1 MFTHIHADDKKNG
14 WCPPTDK
21 RGRIFVN
28 VRALAKEPQDI
39 APSYDKTEHFLRFID
54 KYVSRAIGN
63 YQIAKWTRAN
73 KDKTLM
79 DKVTASDIAYSII
92 VYENMKEVW
101 EEEILI
107 KASDKTD
114 EEKRNTVRQRKQK
127 YHEGRGKRL
136 KRYAD
141 GWTEDG
147 RYYYR
152 DLLWTFKDLKIHP
165 VWTRLSEHWMTYQLK
180 HYGKQNQNTTQDGN
194 DVEDKS
200 GVESEEEDWRID
212 LEDDNKSTGE
222 LDENID
228 ELIVESQPK
237 QSRI

>member
-1 MFTHIHADDKKNG
+1 MFTHIHADDKTKG

-21 RGRIFVN
+21 RGRVFVN
-28 VRALAKEPQDI
+28 VRDLAKEPQDI
-39 APSYDKTEHFLRFID
+39 EPSYNETEHFLRFID

-92 VYENMKEVW
+92 VYENTKEVW

-114 EEKRNTVRQRKQK
+114 EEKRNTVRQRKQN

-141 GWTEDG
+141 GWTEVG

-152 DLLWTFKDLKIHP
+152 DLLRTFKDLKIHP
-165 VWTRLSEHWMTYQLK
+165 VWTRYSEHWMTYQLK
-180 HYGKQNQNTTQDGN
+180 HYGKRNQNTMQDGN
-194 DVEDKS
+194 DVEDES
-200 GVESEEEDWRID
+200 GVESDEED
-212 LEDDNKSTGE
+212 
-222 LDENID
+222 
-228 ELIVESQPK
+228 
-237 QSRI
+237 